1 MALDADPYRTLGL
14 ARGASLDEVKHAYR
28 RLAKANHPDAAG
40 ESALPRF
47 LAIQAAYDQIVGP
60 GASRT
65 PGARRAGARRPWEAD
80 PSRADAT
87 RRAYGNRG
95 RRTRDRPRTEESPAG
110 GADPA
115 RAEPRTDARPKR
127 ATLGSTSYDGA
138 DAEPF
143 EPDWG
148 GASWYGTTSGTY
160 WTLNPKEYAD
170 PRKHGPEYQARGRR
184 ARPDAETAT
193 DPRVEPVPGVAAD
206 AGIGAEPDPT
216 PSHSTSSWWEATTGD
231 AAGGATGDGV
241 PAHGARDAGSPR
253 AAGAPRA
260 AGGPASSRRDHRPP
274 AAGGVGAPTALDS
287 AIDWLD
293 PGRFGVAGRVG
304 RAAVGWVPIAL
315 GIGWLAGE
323 ITGCGRFSAT
333 CDAGTAPIAWFAQV
347 AVLAVLLIVPGLA
360 RVATIAAAGTLAA
373 AVAGALLLSAAGG
386 GDGAATDIGR
396 TALGGLLVIAWLGG
410 AALGT
415 VRATRGRQPPPTAAP
430 GAGPVS

>member
-1 MALDADPYRTLGL
+1 MGHHPSMALDADPYRTLGL
-14 ARGASLDEVKHAYR
+14 ARGASLDEVKRAYR

-65 PGARRAGARRPWEAD
+65 TGARRAAARRPWEAD

-87 RRAYGNRG
+87 RRAYGNRA
-95 RRTRDRPRTEESPAG
+95 RRTRDRPRTEEPPGSGAG
-110 GADPA
+110 PA
-115 RAEPRTDARPKR
+115 RAEPRDTRPKR

-184 ARPDAETAT
+184 ARPDVDPDTA
-193 DPRVEPVPGVAAD
+193 PRAMPAPGVDAD
-206 AGIGAEPDPT
+206 AGAGGEPDPR
-216 PSHSTSSWWEATTGD
+216 PSHTTSSWWEATTGD
-231 AAGGATGDGV
+231 AA
-241 PAHGARDAGSPR
+241 
-253 AAGAPRA
+253 
-260 AGGPASSRRDHRPP
+260 AGGPATDEDGPHGGDDQAPRRAGARHGSAWRDHRPAA
-274 AAGGVGAPTALDS
+274 AAGAGPSIGLDGA
-287 AIDWLD
+287 DWLD
-293 PGRFGVAGRVG
+293 PGRFGLAGRVG

-323 ITGCGRFSAT
+323 ITGCGRFAAT
-333 CDAGTAPIAWFAQV
+333 CDAGTAPVAWFAQV

-360 RVATIAAAGTLAA
+360 RVTTIAAIATLAA
-373 AVAGALLLSAAGG
+373 AVAGALLLSATGG

-396 TALGGLLVIAWLGG
+396 AALGGLLVIAWLGG
-410 AALGT
+410 VGLGI
-415 VRATRGRQPPPTAAP
+415 VRELRGRRPPPTAAR

>member
-14 ARGASLDEVKHAYR
+14 ARGASLDEVKRAYR

-47 LAIQAAYDQIVGP
+47 LAIQAAYDLIVGP
-60 GASRT
+60 GASRAT
-65 PGARRAGARRPWEAD
+65 GARRAPARRPWEAD

-87 RRAYGNRG
+87 RRAYGDRA
-95 RRTRDRPRTEESPAG
+95 RRTRDRPRTEEPAP
-110 GADPA
+110 GAAGPA

-184 ARPDAETAT
+184 ARPEGEPEPGPPVTPASRAT
-193 DPRVEPVPGVAAD
+193 AD
-206 AGIGAEPDPT
+206 AGVGADPDPR
-216 PSHSTSSWWEATTGD
+216 PSHTTSSWWEATTGD
-231 AAGGATGDGV
+231 TAAEEAAEDVGD
-241 PAHGARDAGSPR
+241 AHAASQAAPRRAGARPGSEW
-253 AAGAPRA
+253 
-260 AGGPASSRRDHRPP
+260 RDHRPASAGRASTSMAVD
-274 AAGGVGAPTALDS
+274 AAA
-287 AIDWLD
+287 DWLD
-293 PGRFGVAGRVG
+293 PGRFGVVGRVG

-347 AVLAVLLIVPGLA
+347 AVLAVLLIVPGIA
-360 RVATIAAAGTLAA
+360 RVATIAAVATLAA

-396 TALGGLLVIAWLGG
+396 AALGGLLVVAWVGG
-410 AALGT
+410 VALGI
-415 VRATRGRQPPPTAAP
+415 VRELRGRQPPPTAAR